1 MPTKYHFSDVD
12 GESGGI
18 SGEDRMGQGK
28 GQNSGCYVSVATG
41 FVLSLL
47 AVLIA
52 VGVGLVVHFAEKD
65 GRDRDVTCNF
75 PEKAFAGLLQQ
86 VEGERRRN

>member
-18 SGEDRMGQGK
+18 SGEGRMGQGK

-41 FVLSLL
+41 FVLSLS
-47 AVLIA
+47 LI
-52 VGVGLVVHFAEKD
+52 HI
-65 GRDRDVTCNF
+65 
-75 PEKAFAGLLQQ
+75 
-86 VEGERRRN
+86 